1 MNSHKRFLSML
12 ALVIAGEMIFSLP
25 FHLPRY
31 LRPSFIEGFNL
42 TNSELGDMFAA
53 YGIASMLA
61 FLPGGLIADKF
72 NPKILII
79 ISLVATALGGIY
91 LATFP
96 SFMGLVILYAYWG
109 LTTILLFWA
118 GLMKSTREWG
128 GDDAQGKAFGLL
140 EGGRGLAAALFAS
153 LAVWLFAKGVPTL
166 ELISQEDRRQ
176 ALSDV
181 IFLYTGLTFLAGIT
195 AALWWAKSDNSTISA
210 QLKKSIFKVL
220 LKKDIWLIAIIVACA
235 YCGYKGLDNYAL
247 YVHQVLGMSEVK
259 SASFVSKA
267 AYLRIFSAILAGLL
281 ADRIE
286 VHKTL
291 IALFLTLFLSYSLL
305 GIRGGS
311 AELASFIILNVV
323 ITLIAVFALRGVYF
337 ATLQETKIPMQQTGS
352 AVGLVSVV
360 GYTPDIFLA
369 PIGGRPRCRRPLKLF
384 LSAFSY
390 HSYRSNCCSRFI
402 LLQ

>member
-1 MNSHKRFLSML
+1 
-12 ALVIAGEMIFSLP
+12 
-25 FHLPRY
+25 
-31 LRPSFIEGFNL
+31 
-42 TNSELGDMFAA
+42 
-53 YGIASMLA
+53 
-61 FLPGGLIADKF
+61 
-72 NPKILII
+72 
-79 ISLVATALGGIY
+79 
-91 LATFP
+91 
-96 SFMGLVILYAYWG
+96 
-109 LTTILLFWA
+109 
-118 GLMKSTREWG
+118 
-128 GDDAQGKAFGLL
+128 
-140 EGGRGLAAALFAS
+140 
-153 LAVWLFAKGVPTL
+153 
-166 ELISQEDRRQ
+166 
-176 ALSDV
+176 
-181 IFLYTGLTFLAGIT
+181 
-195 AALWWAKSDNSTISA
+195 
-210 QLKKSIFKVL
+210 L

-369 PIGGRPRCRRPLKLF
+369 PIGGRILDAAPGAEGHLNYFFLLSVITLIGATAAVALYFCNKHLK
-384 LSAFSY
+384 
-390 HSYRSNCCSRFI
+390 RSNK
-402 LLQ
+402 

>member
-118 GLMKSTREWG
+118 GLMKSTREW
-128 GDDAQGKAFGLL
+128 
-140 EGGRGLAAALFAS
+140 
-153 LAVWLFAKGVPTL
+153 
-166 ELISQEDRRQ
+166 
-176 ALSDV
+176 
-181 IFLYTGLTFLAGIT
+181 
-195 AALWWAKSDNSTISA
+195 
-210 QLKKSIFKVL
+210 
-220 LKKDIWLIAIIVACA
+220 
-235 YCGYKGLDNYAL
+235 
-247 YVHQVLGMSEVK
+247 
-259 SASFVSKA
+259 
-267 AYLRIFSAILAGLL
+267 
-281 ADRIE
+281 
-286 VHKTL
+286 
-291 IALFLTLFLSYSLL
+291 
-305 GIRGGS
+305 
-311 AELASFIILNVV
+311 
-323 ITLIAVFALRGVYF
+323 
-337 ATLQETKIPMQQTGS
+337 
-352 AVGLVSVV
+352 
-360 GYTPDIFLA
+360 
-369 PIGGRPRCRRPLKLF
+369 
-384 LSAFSY
+384 
-390 HSYRSNCCSRFI
+390 
-402 LLQ
+402 